1 MGKIFSIIGY
11 LILGFIILSNYINIQ
26 LSNESVILL
35 SVISVFF
42 FVVGI
47 LIKEKNQNHQR
58 ARRRAD
64 KRIDKLG
71 GTILNSR
78 NIMPLLLTA
87 DLLIPFLLAPT
98 YKGYTKVHTYWTQ
111 RGRLFI
117 YDLLKADGI
126 LPLVE
131 QEV

>member
-42 FVVGI
+42 LVVGI

-71 GTILNSR
+71 GTILNIR

-87 DLLIPFLLAPT
+87 DLLIPFC
-98 YKGYTKVHTYWTQ
+98 
-111 RGRLFI
+111 
-117 YDLLKADGI
+117 
-126 LPLVE
+126 
-131 QEV
+131 